1 MPSNEPG
8 GNSTFTCPYCGTL
21 HPHTTAV
28 CPETDNAL
36 SIVHK
41 YSGKLLD
48 EKYLVEYVIG
58 EGGMGVVYR
67 GKQVNIDRKIAIKVF
82 NPETC
87 SDKECMDRFVNEAK
101 FAAVI
106 GHANIIK
113 IYNFGYIDEM
123 VPYIVMEYLEGESL
137 GQALSQDRVLSTE
150 RAIDIALQILDALHA
165 VHASNIV
172 HRDLKPENV
181 FLSRQTGGFE
191 LVKLLDFGISR
202 LERTE
207 DMDRRL
213 TEAGRMYGTPY
224 YASPEQAEGDID
236 VDHRADLYSVGVL
249 LYEMLAGKLPF
260 RAKSYAA
267 LLVDIL
273 TKPPPDPRDM
283 TGTIPSDVVTI
294 IFNALEKKPENRYQ
308 SAKAMI
314 RDLER
319 VRDAIEGG
327 YTKEVVERTKVEKR
341 AKRGTKPGDTARRR
355 KISVT
360 GYTMFTPDEK
370 LNGASPFLKAKI
382 KRSSAPPPPPGDEVQ
397 DKGREEPA
405 GDKEADMI
413 ADLVEGISDT
423 LPPAPSSGAVAGS
436 ADHEK
441 SDSEK
446 ASELIEGISN
456 TIPPPPPSMHGN
468 GPIGNDEE
476 EAAKVSGEIAEIVEG
491 ISKAAP
497 APVNVGGIET
507 GGPGEGRRSVK
518 MTPVEIPAVSVSQE
532 ESDETE
538 GNHEDD
544 RKGEAGDEKP
554 GIGKVDMDEIDKGW

>member
-8 GNSTFTCPYCGTL
+8 GSGDFACPYCGTL
-21 HPHTTAV
+21 HPHNTAV
-28 CPETDNAL
+28 CPETDRAL

-41 YSGKLLD
+41 YSGRLLE
-48 EKYLVEYVIG
+48 EKYLVEFVIG

-67 GKQVNIDRKIAIKVF
+67 GTQVNIDRKIAIKVF

-87 SDKECMDRFVNEAK
+87 SDQECMDRFVNEAK
-101 FAAVI
+101 FAAAI

-137 GQALSQDRVLSTE
+137 GQALSQDRVLSAE
-150 RAIDIALQILDALHA
+150 RAIDISLQILDALHA

-181 FLSRQTGGFE
+181 FMARQTGGFE

-202 LERTE
+202 LVKAE
-207 DMDRRL
+207 DMDQRL
-213 TEAGRMYGTPY
+213 TEAGKMYGTPY
-224 YASPEQAEGDID
+224 YASPEQAEGNDD
-236 VDHRADLYSVGVL
+236 VDHRADLYSVGIL

-283 TGTIPSDVVTI
+283 ARTIPSDLVTI
-294 IFNALEKKPENRYQ
+294 IFNAMEKKPENRYQ
-308 SAKAMI
+308 NAKAMI

-319 VRDAIEGG
+319 VRDAIERG
-327 YTKEVVERTKVEKR
+327 YTEEVVEQTKVEKR
-341 AKRGTKPGDTARRR
+341 ARHGTRPGDTARRR

-360 GYTMFTPDEK
+360 GYAMLTPDEK

-382 KRSSAPPPPPGDEVQ
+382 KRSSAPPPPPEDGGGE
-397 DKGREEPA
+397 G
-405 GDKEADMI
+405 KEAPGGDQE
-413 ADLVEGISDT
+413 ADKVASLVEGISQT
-423 LPPAPSSGAVAGS
+423 LPPAPPNRADAGS
-436 ADHEK
+436 AGHEK
-441 SDSEK
+441 SDAEK

-456 TIPPPPPSMHGN
+456 TIPPPPPPAASGN
-468 GPIGNDEE
+468 RAVGNDEV
-476 EAAKVSGEIAEIVEG
+476 EAAKISGEIAQIVEG

-497 APVNVGGIET
+497 APVNLGGINT
-507 GGPGEGRRSVK
+507 GGPGEEHRSVK
-518 MTPVEIPAVSVSQE
+518 MTPLEIPAASVSPE
-532 ESDETE
+532 ESDEPEENT
-538 GNHEDD
+538 GEDN
-544 RKGEAGDEKP
+544 KGEGGDEKP
-554 GIGKVDMDEIDKGW
+554 GIGNVDMDEIDKGW